1 MWGWG
6 LGVNWLR
13 GSQPYMYML
22 LYLYSVVVF
31 QFQCCEFD
39 QRISGLASFCYSD
52 MDYTIVSFGT
62 DYLSTGFTSYVS
74 GEFGGF
80 KVYTDI
86 K

>member
-1 MWGWG
+1 
-6 LGVNWLR
+6 
-13 GSQPYMYML
+13 ML
-22 LYLYSVVVF
+22 LNLYIVFVF

-52 MDYTIVSFGT
+52 MDDTIVIFSR
-62 DYLSTGFTSYVS
+62 DYLSTPYTLGVY